1 MFDKKYVYHYVFAI
15 TVIGVAA
22 YFSGK
27 IKDSIDPYESENA
40 AIRQYLLNESPLYGM
55 NRPKLWIHSK
65 YEVNSRQWRDFMSRN
80 TTDLNQPYIH
90 LTIKTIINHCGN
102 DFNICLID
110 DDTFSKL
117 IPTWDVDVVSMPE
130 PFKSHFRELGLAQL
144 VYLYG
149 GIRVP
154 NSFICMR
161 SLKEIWNHISTNPGT
176 IYTGEFLNHTSNI
189 ERKTTN
195 RVTLPSTYLL
205 GANKNCPEM
214 GKFVEFL
221 KQRCRNPH
229 YTSLPTFLGETQHW
243 LLDSID
249 NGTATLISGK
259 MIGTL
264 TTKGKPVLIDDL
276 MKESYINIDTDT
288 VYGVYIPADEILKRD
303 KMEWFAHIAGSEAL
317 RSNTMIS
324 KYLTASLSET
334 LNEYT
339 RNQYSSEKAV
349 TTL

>member
-1 MFDKKYVYHYVFAI
+1 MFDKKYIYHYIFAI

-27 IKDSIDPYESENA
+27 IKDSLDPYETENA

-110 DDTFSKL
+110 DETFSKL
-117 IPTWDVDVVSMPE
+117 IPTWDVDLTQMAE
-130 PFKSHFRELGLAQL
+130 PFRSHFRELGMSQL
-144 VYLYG
+144 IYLYG

-154 NSFICMR
+154 NSFICLR
-161 SLKEIWNHISTNPGT
+161 SLKEIWNHISTNPNQ
-176 IYTGEFLNHTSNI
+176 IYTGEFLNHTCNI
-189 ERKTTN
+189 ERKTEN
-195 RVTLPSTYLL
+195 RATMPSTLLL
-205 GANKNCPEM
+205 GSTKSCPEM

-221 KQRCRNPH
+221 KTRCRYPH
-229 YTSLPTFLGETQHW
+229 YTSLPTFVGEAQHW

-249 NGTATLISGK
+249 NGTATLVSGK
-259 MIGTL
+259 MLGTL

-303 KMEWFAHIAGSEAL
+303 KMEWFAHIAGSDVL
-317 RSNTMIS
+317 RANTIIS